1 VRRGLVKLTWYI
13 KIQTFAKST
22 EELWYEEW
30 KSPYEHT
37 VEVGDPKQFLE
48 SLKAPIQPGYELR
61 GSYHTQECLPPPGRC
76 MSTRSTPGS

>member
-1 VRRGLVKLTWYI
+1 MHRGLVKLTWYI

-61 GSYHTQECLPPPGRC
+61 
-76 MSTRSTPGS
+76 RS